1 MSNNANSK
9 SSGGYVP
16 RSNSSYIKGFMHSY
30 GLKPW
35 NDDDVQE
42 GKQIIEKFK
51 ELDRMQWEEEQANGQ
66 AQRK

>member
-1 MSNNANSK
+1 
-9 SSGGYVP
+9 VP
-16 RSNSSYIKGFMHSY
+16 RSNNSYIKGFMHSY